1 MNQSTFTQYAAR
13 MRLAAERS
21 ALYAGCTAEDARDVA
36 SDVLVAM
43 WTMHHR
49 LIPAKCVG
57 YAAVAA
63 HNKALNLL
71 RDRKMQ
77 IVSVEDS
84 STDICLV
91 PSAEELMISRQEAE
105 WLLAELG
112 RLPSTQQT
120 ILSLRQN
127 EELETT
133 EIAERL
139 GITPGS
145 VATLLSR
152 ARRALFNAIKERRN
166 K

>member
-1 MNQSTFTQYAAR
+1 MH
-13 MRLAAERS
+13 
-21 ALYAGCTAEDARDVA
+21 AGCTAEDARDVA

-49 LIPAKCVG
+49 LIPAKCLG

-71 RDRKMQ
+71 RDRRAQ
-77 IVSVEDS
+77 TISVEEFS
-84 STDICLV
+84 SDISIV
-91 PSAEELMISRQEAE
+91 PSAEEMMISRQEAE
-105 WLLAELG
+105 WLLAELD

-120 ILSLRQN
+120 ILSLRHN
-127 EELETT
+127 EMLETS
-133 EIAERL
+133 EIALRL
-139 GITPGS
+139 GLTPAS

-166 K
+166 R